1 MDTFLISLPVIIGG
15 SFSAFFITSVNSFMN
30 TPAGFEMK
38 KAKWLMF
45 NHLKQCSILH
55 F

>member
-15 SFSAFFITSVNSFMN
+15 SFSAFFTSVNSFMN

-38 KAKWLMF
+38 KVKW
-45 NHLKQCSILH
+45 
-55 F
+55 